1 MDPDPFSLIPT
12 TGSSTPKLFLDA
24 TLEDFENQTQLN
36 YLGTVYFVHVGD
48 HLAFPPP
55 LRHCS
60 LTYLYICRRVSGS
73 CVRTRSRER

>member
-1 MDPDPFSLIPT
+1 MDLDPFSLIPT

-55 LRHCS
+55 PPLFTYIS
-60 LTYLYICRRVSGS
+60 LIYVGGCQAHA
-73 CVRTRSRER
+73 